1 MTMETTATKDVIG
14 LAEEGAADPAL
25 SGTKAATLAALAAR
39 GFPVPAGFVVTT
51 AACERIPATV
61 DDAAADLASVEF
73 PGDVW
78 AGIVSGLRQLGGG
91 PVAVRSSGTAED
103 LPDASYAG
111 QYETVLGV
119 SKPDEVAQAVRRC
132 LASAGSARVRAYSGS
147 HRDTMAVLVQRLVAA
162 DAAGVAFT
170 ANPVTGDQE
179 ILVSAVRGVGD
190 RLVSGEATPDEWVA
204 RGEEIR
210 CLRATE
216 NALAPARVHDIVALA
231 PRVEEAAGSPQDLE
245 WAISGDELFLL
256 QARPI
261 TVLPRPPQ
269 IQPPAEGFWR
279 KDTGHYPMPL
289 TPFGA
294 SVYLPAID
302 RAAPVMGEVL
312 GLLFEGFEQRCLGGE
327 VYVHFVPV
335 GGKERPPPPAWVMW
349 IAARIVPALRR
360 RARVAE
366 KAIAT
371 GLSEQLLD
379 RWDTEWRDGFRD
391 EAESFKRVDLRA
403 LSDEDLLGHLDLV
416 KDFLERGQLVH
427 FRLNVAYLLPVYDL
441 LVACEDL
448 LGWDSVASLALVA
461 GSSEVSAEPGREL
474 SALASRFA
482 SDPAALEALNEAG
495 DDVLDQLQAASP
507 ELSEA
512 FRAYLDRYGHRTAS
526 YDPGDPTLF
535 ERPALL
541 AGLLRDRISAG
552 DQDRRDGT
560 QISQD
565 ALARARATLAH
576 RSEHDRD
583 RFELAVEAARRVYG
597 NREDN
602 IFWLDNQPCAFL
614 RYTAVEIGRRLAN
627 RGLVARATD
636 AVFLEETE
644 LRSALGDR
652 ANEDLRA
659 VVARRKAERA
669 WVAAH
674 PGPASYGTDPGP
686 PPDLSPL
693 PRALRR
699 VNTAALH
706 WAQLLFAPAETGA
719 SPAELPGV
727 PGSPG
732 RHTGP
737 VRPIRDEAEFAKLR
751 PGDVLVCPIT
761 SPAWSVLFVQAGAVV
776 TDGGG
781 VLAHTAVIAR
791 EYGIPAVLATGAAT
805 QRLRDGD
812 LVTVDGTAGVV
823 TVNEG
828 KHPAAV
834 QRP

>member
-1 MTMETTATKDVIG
+1 MDRAATKDVVG
-14 LAEEGAADPAL
+14 LAEDGAADPAM
-25 SGTKAATLAALAAR
+25 SGRKAATLAALAAR
-39 GFPVPAGFVVTT
+39 GFPVPPGFVVTT
-51 AACERIPATV
+51 AACERILATV
-61 DDAAADLASVEF
+61 DDAAEDLARAEF
-73 PGDVW
+73 PDDVW

-91 PVAVRSSGTAED
+91 AVAVRSSATAED

-111 QYETVLGV
+111 QYETVLRV
-119 SKPDEVAQAVRRC
+119 SGPDEVAQAVRRC
-132 LASAGSARVRAYSGS
+132 LASAWSARVRAYSGS
-147 HRDTMAVLVQRLVAA
+147 HRDPMAVLVQRLVPA
-162 DAAGVAFT
+162 DAAGVVFT
-170 ANPVTGDQE
+170 ANPVTGDRE
-179 ILVSAVRGVGD
+179 ILVSAVRGLGD
-190 RLVSGEATPDEWVA
+190 RLVSGEATPDEWVV
-204 RGEEIR
+204 RGDEVR
-210 CLRATE
+210 CLRARE
-216 NALAPARVHDIVALA
+216 NAIDLATVHDVVALA
-231 PRVEEAAGSPQDLE
+231 RRVHEFGGCPQDLE
-245 WAISGDELFLL
+245 WAIGGGDLFLL

-261 TVLPRPPQ
+261 TALPRPPQ
-269 IQPPAEGFWR
+269 IRPPADGFWR
-279 KDTGHYPMPL
+279 KDTTHYPMPL

-294 SVYLPAID
+294 SVYLPAIG
-302 RAAPVMGEVL
+302 RAASVMVDDF
-312 GLLFEGFEQRCLGGE
+312 GLLFEGVEQRCLGGE
-327 VYVHFVPV
+327 VYARAIPV

-360 RARVAE
+360 RSRVAE
-366 KAIAT
+366 KAIAS

-379 RWDTEWRDGFRD
+379 RWETEWRDAFRD
-391 EAESFKRVDLRA
+391 EAESFKRVDLSA
-403 LSDEDLLGHLDLV
+403 LSDEDLLGHLDLL
-416 KDFLERGQLVH
+416 KDFLDRGQLVH
-427 FRLNVAYLLPVYDL
+427 FRLNGAYTVPLYEL

-461 GSSEVSAEPGREL
+461 GSSDVSAEPGREL
-474 SALASRFA
+474 RVLASRFA
-482 SDPAALEALNEAG
+482 TEAAALRALDEAG
-495 DDVLDQLQAASP
+495 DDVLARLQEASP
-507 ELSEA
+507 ALADA

-541 AGLLRDRISAG
+541 AGLLRDRVSAG
-552 DQDRRDGT
+552 DRDHRDGS

-565 ALARARATLAH
+565 AFARAHTTLAH
-576 RSEHDRD
+576 RSEDDRG

-614 RYTAVEIGRRLAN
+614 RYTAVEIGRRLADG
-627 RGLVARATD
+627 GLLARATD
-636 AVFLEETE
+636 AVFLEEME
-644 LRSALGDR
+644 LRGSLADR

-659 VVARRKAERA
+659 LVARRKAERA

-674 PGPASYGTDPGP
+674 PGPATYGTDPGP

-693 PRALRR
+693 PPALRL

-706 WAQLLFAPAETGA
+706 WMQLLFPAEETGIA
-719 SPAELPGV
+719 QAQLRGV

-732 RHTGP
+732 RYTGP
-737 VRPIRDEAEFAKLR
+737 VRLVRDETEFPKLR

-791 EYGIPAVLATGAAT
+791 EYGLPAVLATGAAT

-812 LVTVDGTAGVV
+812 RVTVDGTAGVV
-823 TVNEG
+823 TINDG
-828 KHPAAV
+828 DPTAV
-834 QRP
+834 QRS

>member
-1 MTMETTATKDVIG
+1 MDRAATKDVVG
-14 LAEEGAADPAL
+14 LAEDGAADPAM
-25 SGTKAATLAALAAR
+25 SGRKAATLAALAAR
-39 GFPVPAGFVVTT
+39 GFPVPPGFVVTT
-51 AACERIPATV
+51 AACERILATV
-61 DDAAADLASVEF
+61 DDAAEDLARAEF
-73 PGDVW
+73 PDDVW

-91 PVAVRSSGTAED
+91 AVAVRSSATAED

-111 QYETVLGV
+111 QYETVLRV
-119 SKPDEVAQAVRRC
+119 SGPDEVAQAVRRC
-132 LASAGSARVRAYSGS
+132 LASAWSARVRAYSGS
-147 HRDTMAVLVQRLVAA
+147 HRDPMAVLVQRLVPA
-162 DAAGVAFT
+162 DAAGVVFT
-170 ANPVTGDQE
+170 ANPVTGDRE
-179 ILVSAVRGVGD
+179 ILVSAVRGLGD
-190 RLVSGEATPDEWVA
+190 RLVSGEATPDEWVV
-204 RGEEIR
+204 RGDEVR
-210 CLRATE
+210 CLRARE
-216 NALAPARVHDIVALA
+216 NAIDLATVHDVVALA
-231 PRVEEAAGSPQDLE
+231 RRVHEFGGCPQDLE
-245 WAISGDELFLL
+245 WAIGGGDLFLL

-261 TVLPRPPQ
+261 TALPRPPQ
-269 IQPPAEGFWR
+269 IRPPADGFWR
-279 KDTGHYPMPL
+279 KDTTHYPMPL

-294 SVYLPAID
+294 SVYLPAIG
-302 RAAPVMGEVL
+302 RAASVMVDDF
-312 GLLFEGFEQRCLGGE
+312 GLLFEGVEQRCLGGE
-327 VYVHFVPV
+327 VYARAIPV

-360 RARVAE
+360 RSRVAE
-366 KAIAT
+366 KAIAS

-379 RWDTEWRDGFRD
+379 RWETEWRDAFRD
-391 EAESFKRVDLRA
+391 EAESFKRVDLSA
-403 LSDEDLLGHLDLV
+403 LSDEDLLGHLDLL
-416 KDFLERGQLVH
+416 KDFLDRGQLVH
-427 FRLNVAYLLPVYDL
+427 FRLNGAYTVPLYEL

-461 GSSEVSAEPGREL
+461 GSSDVSAEPGREL
-474 SALASRFA
+474 RVLASRFA
-482 SDPAALEALNEAG
+482 TEAAALRALDQAG
-495 DDVLDQLQAASP
+495 DDVLARLQEASP
-507 ELSEA
+507 ALADA

-541 AGLLRDRISAG
+541 AGLLRDRVSAG
-552 DQDRRDGT
+552 DRDHRDGS

-565 ALARARATLAH
+565 AFARAHTTLAH
-576 RSEHDRD
+576 RSEDDRG

-614 RYTAVEIGRRLAN
+614 RYTAVEIGRRLAD
-627 RGLVARATD
+627 RGLLARATD
-636 AVFLEETE
+636 AVFLEEME
-644 LRSALGDR
+644 LRGSLADR

-659 VVARRKAERA
+659 LVARRKAERA

-674 PGPASYGTDPGP
+674 PGPATYGTDPGP

-693 PRALRR
+693 PPALRL

-706 WAQLLFAPAETGA
+706 WMQLLFPAEETGIA
-719 SPAELPGV
+719 QAQLRGV

-732 RHTGP
+732 RYTGP
-737 VRPIRDEAEFAKLR
+737 VRLVRDETEFPKLR

-791 EYGIPAVLATGAAT
+791 EYGLPAVLATGAAT

-812 LVTVDGTAGVV
+812 RVTVDGTAGVV
-823 TVNEG
+823 TINDG
-828 KHPAAV
+828 DPTAV
-834 QRP
+834 QRS

>member
-1 MTMETTATKDVIG
+1 MDSKATKDVIG
-14 LAEEGAADPAL
+14 LAEEGAADPAM
-25 SGTKAATLAALAAR
+25 SGSKAAALAALAAR
-39 GFPVPAGFVVTT
+39 GFPVPPGFVVTT
-51 AACERIPATV
+51 AACERILAAV
-61 DDAAADLASVEF
+61 DDAAEDLARAEF

-91 PVAVRSSGTAED
+91 AVAVRSSGTAED
-103 LPDASYAG
+103 LADASYAG

-119 SKPDEVAQAVRRC
+119 RAPDEVAQAVRRC
-132 LASAGSARVRAYSGS
+132 LESAYSARVRAYAGS
-147 HRDTMAVLVQRLVAA
+147 RRDRMAVLIQRLVPA

-170 ANPVTGDQE
+170 ANPVTGDRE
-179 ILVSAVRGVGD
+179 ILVSAVRGIGD

-204 RGEEIR
+204 RGDEVD
-210 CLRATE
+210 CLRVTE
-216 NALAPARVHDIVALA
+216 NAIDPARVGDVVALA
-231 PRVEEAAGSPQDLE
+231 RRVEEATGGPQDLE
-245 WAISGDELFLL
+245 WAVSGDDLFLL

-269 IQPPAEGFWR
+269 IQPPVDGFWR
-279 KDTGHYPMPL
+279 KDTTHYPMPL

-294 SVYLPAID
+294 SVYLQAID
-302 RAAPVMGEVL
+302 RAAPVMGEEL

-327 VYVHFVPV
+327 VYVHFIPV
-335 GGKERPPPPAWVMW
+335 GGKERPPPPGWVMW
-349 IAARIVPALRR
+349 SAARIVPALRR
-360 RARVAE
+360 RARVAK
-366 KAIAT
+366 KAIAS

-379 RWDTEWRDGFRD
+379 RWETEWRDAFRE
-391 EAESFKRVDLRA
+391 EAESFKGVDLRA

-427 FRLNVAYLLPVYDL
+427 FRLNGAYVLPVYDL
-441 LVACEDL
+441 LVACEEL
-448 LGWDSVASLALVA
+448 LGWNSVASLALVA
-461 GSSEVSAEPGREL
+461 GSSDVSAEPGREL
-474 SALASRFA
+474 RALASRFA
-482 SDPAALEALNEAG
+482 SNPAALRTLDDAG
-495 DDVLDQLQAASP
+495 DDVVDRLQEASP
-507 ELSEA
+507 ELSDA
-512 FRAYLDRYGHRTAS
+512 FRGYLDRYGHRTAS

-552 DQDRRDGT
+552 DRDRREGNQT
-560 QISQD
+560 SQD
-565 ALARARATLAH
+565 ALARARTTLAQ
-576 RSEHDRD
+576 RSEDDRH
-583 RFELAVEAARRVYG
+583 RFERAVEAARRVYG

-602 IFWLDNQPCAFL
+602 ILWLDNQPCAFL
-614 RYTAVEIGRRLAN
+614 RYTAVEIGRRLAT
-627 RGLVARATD
+627 RGLLACTTD
-636 AVFLEETE
+636 AVFLEEPE
-644 LRSALGDR
+644 LRGALGGR
-652 ANEDLRA
+652 VEEDLRA
-659 VVARRKAERA
+659 LVARRKAERA

-693 PRALRR
+693 PWALRR

-706 WAQLLFAPAETGA
+706 WAQLLFAPEKVAAGQ
-719 SPAELPGV
+719 AELPGV

-732 RHTGP
+732 RYTGP
-737 VRPIRDEAEFAKLR
+737 ARLIRDEAEFPKLR

-812 LVTVDGTAGVV
+812 LVTVDGTAGVA
-823 TVNEG
+823 TIN
-828 KHPAAV
+828 KDTDPTPA

>member
-1 MTMETTATKDVIG
+1 MDRAATKDVVG
-14 LAEEGAADPAL
+14 LAEDGAADPAM
-25 SGTKAATLAALAAR
+25 SGRKAATLAALAAR
-39 GFPVPAGFVVTT
+39 GFPVPPGFVVTT
-51 AACERIPATV
+51 AACERILATV
-61 DDAAADLASVEF
+61 DDAAEDLARAEF
-73 PGDVW
+73 PDDVW

-91 PVAVRSSGTAED
+91 AVAVRSSATAED

-111 QYETVLGV
+111 QYETVLRV
-119 SKPDEVAQAVRRC
+119 SGPDEVAQAVRRC
-132 LASAGSARVRAYSGS
+132 LASAWSARVRAYSGS
-147 HRDTMAVLVQRLVAA
+147 HRDPMAVLVQRLVPA
-162 DAAGVAFT
+162 DAAGVVFT
-170 ANPVTGDQE
+170 ANPVTGDRE
-179 ILVSAVRGVGD
+179 ILVSAVRGLGD
-190 RLVSGEATPDEWVA
+190 RLVSGEATPDEWVV
-204 RGEEIR
+204 RGDEVR
-210 CLRATE
+210 CLRARE
-216 NALAPARVHDIVALA
+216 NAIDLATVHDVVALA
-231 PRVEEAAGSPQDLE
+231 RRVHEFGGCPQDLE
-245 WAISGDELFLL
+245 WAIGGGDLFLL

-261 TVLPRPPQ
+261 TALPRPPQ
-269 IQPPAEGFWR
+269 IRPPADGFWR
-279 KDTGHYPMPL
+279 KDTTHYPMPL

-294 SVYLPAID
+294 SVYLPAIG
-302 RAAPVMGEVL
+302 RAASVMVDDF
-312 GLLFEGFEQRCLGGE
+312 GLLFEGVEQRCLGGE
-327 VYVHFVPV
+327 VYARAIPV

-360 RARVAE
+360 RSRVAE
-366 KAIAT
+366 KAIAS

-379 RWDTEWRDGFRD
+379 RWETEWRDAFRD
-391 EAESFKRVDLRA
+391 EAESFKRVDLSA
-403 LSDEDLLGHLDLV
+403 LSDEDLLGHLDLL
-416 KDFLERGQLVH
+416 KDFLDRGQLVH
-427 FRLNVAYLLPVYDL
+427 FRLNGAYTVPLYEL

-461 GSSEVSAEPGREL
+461 GSSDVSAEPGREL
-474 SALASRFA
+474 RVLASRFA
-482 SDPAALEALNEAG
+482 TEAAALRALDQAG
-495 DDVLDQLQAASP
+495 DDVLARLQEASP
-507 ELSEA
+507 ALADA

-541 AGLLRDRISAG
+541 AGLLRDRVSAG
-552 DQDRRDGT
+552 DRDHRDGS

-565 ALARARATLAH
+565 AFARAHTTLAH
-576 RSEHDRD
+576 RSEDDRG

-614 RYTAVEIGRRLAN
+614 RYTAVEIGRRLADG
-627 RGLVARATD
+627 GLLARATD
-636 AVFLEETE
+636 AVFLEEME
-644 LRSALGDR
+644 LRGSLADR

-659 VVARRKAERA
+659 LVARRKAERA

-674 PGPASYGTDPGP
+674 PGPATYGTDPGP

-693 PRALRR
+693 PPALRL

-706 WAQLLFAPAETGA
+706 WMQLLFPAEETGIA
-719 SPAELPGV
+719 QAQLRGV

-732 RHTGP
+732 RYTGP
-737 VRPIRDEAEFAKLR
+737 VRLVRDETEFPKLR

-791 EYGIPAVLATGAAT
+791 EYGLPAVLATGAAT

-812 LVTVDGTAGVV
+812 RVTVDGTAGVV
-823 TVNEG
+823 TINDG
-828 KHPAAV
+828 DPTAV
-834 QRP
+834 QRS

>member
-1 MTMETTATKDVIG
+1 MGATATKDVMG

-51 AACERIPATV
+51 AACERILATV
-61 DDAAADLASVEF
+61 DDAAADLASFEL

-78 AGIVSGLRQLGGG
+78 AGIVAGLRQLGGG
-91 PVAVRSSGTAED
+91 LVAVRSSGTAED

-119 SKPDEVAQAVRRC
+119 SGPDEVAQAVRRC

-147 HRDTMAVLVQRLVAA
+147 HRDTMAVLIQRLVAA

-179 ILVSAVRGVGD
+179 ILVSAVRGVAD
-190 RLVSGEATPDEWVA
+190 RLVSGQATPDEWLA
-204 RGEEIR
+204 RGEEIT

-216 NALAPARVHDIVALA
+216 NALDPARVGDVVALA
-231 PRVEEAAGSPQDLE
+231 RRVEETAGGPQDLE
-245 WAISGDELFLL
+245 WAISGDALFLL

-279 KDTGHYPMPL
+279 KDTTHYPMPL

-294 SVYLPAID
+294 SVYLPAMD
-302 RAAPVMGEVL
+302 RAAPVMGEEL
-312 GLLFEGFEQRCLGGE
+312 GLLFEGFGQSCLGGE
-327 VYVHFVPV
+327 VYVHFIPV

-349 IAARIVPALRR
+349 VAARIVPALRR

-366 KAIAT
+366 KAIAS

-379 RWDTEWRDGFRD
+379 RWDTEWREAFRN
-391 EAESFKRVDLRA
+391 EAESFKRVDLSA
-403 LSDEDLLGHLDLV
+403 LSDEHLLGHLDLV
-416 KDFLERGQLVH
+416 KDFLDRGQLVH
-427 FRLNVAYLLPVYDL
+427 FRLNTSYLLPVYDL

-474 SALASRFA
+474 GALASRFA
-482 SDPAALEALNEAG
+482 SDPAALRALNEAG
-495 DDVLDQLQAASP
+495 ADVLDRLQAASP

-512 FRAYLDRYGHRTAS
+512 FRAYLDRYGHRTTG

-541 AGLLRDRISAG
+541 AGLLRDRIRVG

-560 QISQD
+560 QMSQD
-565 ALARARATLAH
+565 ALGRARATLAH

-583 RFELAVEAARRVYG
+583 RFERAVEAARRVYG

-614 RYTAVEIGRRLAN
+614 RYTAVEIGRRLAD
-627 RGLVARATD
+627 RGLLARATD

-644 LRSALGDR
+644 LRGALAGR
-652 ANEDLRA
+652 GNEDLRA
-659 VVARRKAERA
+659 LVARRKAERA

-693 PRALRR
+693 PSALRR

-706 WAQLLFAPAETGA
+706 WAELLFATAGTGA
-719 SPAELPGV
+719 GEAELRGV

-737 VRPIRDEAEFAKLR
+737 VRVVRDEAEFAKLR

-761 SPAWSVLFVQAGAVV
+761 TPAWSVLFVQAAAVV

-791 EYGIPAVLATGAAT
+791 EYGLPAVLATGAAT
-805 QRLRDGD
+805 QQLRDGD

-823 TVNEG
+823 TTNEG

>member
-1 MTMETTATKDVIG
+1 MTMGATATKDVMG

-51 AACERIPATV
+51 AACERILATV
-61 DDAAADLASVEF
+61 DDAAADLASFEL

-78 AGIVSGLRQLGGG
+78 AGIVAGLRQLGGG
-91 PVAVRSSGTAED
+91 LVAVRSSGTAED

-119 SKPDEVAQAVRRC
+119 SGPDEVAQAVRRC

-147 HRDTMAVLVQRLVAA
+147 HRDTMAVLIQRLVAA

-179 ILVSAVRGVGD
+179 ILVSAVRGVAD
-190 RLVSGEATPDEWVA
+190 RLVSGQATPDEWLA
-204 RGEEIR
+204 RGEEIT

-216 NALAPARVHDIVALA
+216 NALDPARVGDVVALA
-231 PRVEEAAGSPQDLE
+231 RRVEETAGGPQDLE
-245 WAISGDELFLL
+245 WAISGDALFLL

-279 KDTGHYPMPL
+279 KDTTHYPMPL

-294 SVYLPAID
+294 SVYLPAMD
-302 RAAPVMGEVL
+302 RAAPVMGEEL
-312 GLLFEGFEQRCLGGE
+312 GLLFEGFGQSCLGGE
-327 VYVHFVPV
+327 VYVHFIPV

-349 IAARIVPALRR
+349 VAARIVPALRR

-366 KAIAT
+366 KAIAS

-379 RWDTEWRDGFRD
+379 RWDTEWREAFRN
-391 EAESFKRVDLRA
+391 EAESFKRVDLSA
-403 LSDEDLLGHLDLV
+403 LSDEHLLGHLDLV
-416 KDFLERGQLVH
+416 KDFLDRGQLVH
-427 FRLNVAYLLPVYDL
+427 FRLNTSYLLPVYDL

-474 SALASRFA
+474 GALASRFA
-482 SDPAALEALNEAG
+482 SDPAALRALNEAG
-495 DDVLDQLQAASP
+495 ADVLDRLQAASP

-512 FRAYLDRYGHRTAS
+512 FRAYLDRYGHRTTG

-541 AGLLRDRISAG
+541 AGLLRDRIRVG

-560 QISQD
+560 QMSQD
-565 ALARARATLAH
+565 ALGRARATLAH

-583 RFELAVEAARRVYG
+583 RFERAVEAARRVYG

-614 RYTAVEIGRRLAN
+614 RYTAVEIGRRLAD
-627 RGLVARATD
+627 RGLLARATD

-644 LRSALGDR
+644 LRGALAGR
-652 ANEDLRA
+652 GNEDLRA
-659 VVARRKAERA
+659 LVARRKAERA

-693 PRALRR
+693 PSALRR

-706 WAQLLFAPAETGA
+706 WAELLFATAGTGA
-719 SPAELPGV
+719 GEAELRGV

-737 VRPIRDEAEFAKLR
+737 VRVVRDEAEFAKLR

-761 SPAWSVLFVQAGAVV
+761 TPAWSVLFVQAAAVV

-791 EYGIPAVLATGAAT
+791 EYGLPAVLATGAAT
-805 QRLRDGD
+805 QQLRDGD

-823 TVNEG
+823 TTNEG

>member
-1 MTMETTATKDVIG
+1 MDRAATKDVVG
-14 LAEEGAADPAL
+14 LAEDGAADPAM
-25 SGTKAATLAALAAR
+25 SGRKAATLAALAAR
-39 GFPVPAGFVVTT
+39 GFPVPPGFVVTT
-51 AACERIPATV
+51 AACERILATV
-61 DDAAADLASVEF
+61 DDAAEDLARAEF
-73 PGDVW
+73 PDDVW

-91 PVAVRSSGTAED
+91 AVAVRSSATAED

-111 QYETVLGV
+111 QYETVLRV
-119 SKPDEVAQAVRRC
+119 SGPDEVAQAVRRC
-132 LASAGSARVRAYSGS
+132 LASAWSARVRAYSGS
-147 HRDTMAVLVQRLVAA
+147 HRDPMAVLVQRLVPA
-162 DAAGVAFT
+162 DAAGVVFT
-170 ANPVTGDQE
+170 ANPVTGDRE
-179 ILVSAVRGVGD
+179 ILVSAVRGLGD
-190 RLVSGEATPDEWVA
+190 RLVSGEATPDEWVV
-204 RGEEIR
+204 RGDEVR
-210 CLRATE
+210 CLRARE
-216 NALAPARVHDIVALA
+216 NAIDLATVHDVVALA
-231 PRVEEAAGSPQDLE
+231 RRVHEFGGCPQDLE
-245 WAISGDELFLL
+245 WAIAGGDLFLL

-261 TVLPRPPQ
+261 TALPRPPQ
-269 IQPPAEGFWR
+269 IRPPADGFWR
-279 KDTGHYPMPL
+279 KDTTHYPMPL

-294 SVYLPAID
+294 SVYLPAIG
-302 RAAPVMGEVL
+302 RAASVMVDDF
-312 GLLFEGFEQRCLGGE
+312 GLLFEGVEQRCLGGE
-327 VYVHFVPV
+327 VYARAIPV

-360 RARVAE
+360 RSRVAE
-366 KAIAT
+366 KAIAS

-379 RWDTEWRDGFRD
+379 RWETEWRDAFRD
-391 EAESFKRVDLRA
+391 EAESFKRVDLSA
-403 LSDEDLLGHLDLV
+403 LSDEDLLGHLDLL
-416 KDFLERGQLVH
+416 KDFLDRGQLVH
-427 FRLNVAYLLPVYDL
+427 FRLNGAYTVPLYEL

-461 GSSEVSAEPGREL
+461 GSSDVSAEPGREL
-474 SALASRFA
+474 RVLASRFA
-482 SDPAALEALNEAG
+482 TEAAALRTLDEAG
-495 DDVLDQLQAASP
+495 DDVLARLQEASP
-507 ELSEA
+507 ALADA

-541 AGLLRDRISAG
+541 AGLLRDRVSAG
-552 DQDRRDGT
+552 DRDHRDGS

-565 ALARARATLAH
+565 AFARAHTTLAH
-576 RSEHDRD
+576 RSEDDRG

-614 RYTAVEIGRRLAN
+614 RYTAVEIGRRLADG
-627 RGLVARATD
+627 GLLARATD
-636 AVFLEETE
+636 AVFLEEME
-644 LRSALGDR
+644 LRGSLADR

-659 VVARRKAERA
+659 LVARRKAERA

-674 PGPASYGTDPGP
+674 PGPATYGTDPGP

-693 PRALRR
+693 PPALRL

-706 WAQLLFAPAETGA
+706 WMQLLFPAEETGIA
-719 SPAELPGV
+719 QAQLRGV

-732 RHTGP
+732 RYTGP
-737 VRPIRDEAEFAKLR
+737 VRLVRDETEFPKLR

-791 EYGIPAVLATGAAT
+791 EYGLPAVLATGAAT

-812 LVTVDGTAGVV
+812 RVTVDGTAGVV
-823 TVNEG
+823 TINDG
-828 KHPAAV
+828 DPTAV
-834 QRP
+834 QRS